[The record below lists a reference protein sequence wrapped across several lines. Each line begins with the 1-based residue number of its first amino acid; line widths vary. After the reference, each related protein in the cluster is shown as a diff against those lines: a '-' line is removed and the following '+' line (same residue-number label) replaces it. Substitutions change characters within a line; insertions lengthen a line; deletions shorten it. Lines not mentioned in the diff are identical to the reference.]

1 MLAKLFNEKNIG
13 RISLINMVAII
24 LVLTLAMI
32 AFIVRQTNSEFES
45 ERAQLVKS
53 FIENKK
59 SSLKAEIERLLDFAK
74 FNTVQ
79 TRNSVKLI
87 IKDRVDEAVQMTQDY
102 HKELEKDFP
111 HNKIDEHL
119 IKFFSLY
126 SWNDGKGFLYVIDK
140 KGNVIYHPK
149 YKKGTNLLK
158 LKTPYGTMPIQTEI
172 LTAFES
178 GGGYVENMMPASPD
192 SSEFIQHIGYVKPAG
207 IHDWYIG
214 SSFDETI
221 ISEMIQEKVTKR
233 IDGINFDNDGHY
245 FIFTTDGKG
254 IKMPGNRSLE
264 GKDITEI
271 TDPSGVYY
279 YKNLL
284 SYALQK
290 NELFV
295 FHKQRYM
302 DWEKT
307 TQVISYCRIYD
318 PWNWLMCGSVSMSDL
333 TPLINAKNDALKK
346 KLSDNK
352 QYAFVLFM
360 IAAVIAAGVSYLF
373 SGNIQKIF
381 SRYKT
386 DIENRNKELEELNI
400 ELTNQLY
407 TDHLT
412 GLPNR
417 NKLINDLNTVEK
429 PVLILLNIDSFKKI
443 NETYGF
449 IIGDFVLID
458 VGERIA
464 SFECKYDLKTYKFH
478 GNEYAIL
485 LDEQISS
492 KDLQNLLYELTDFLD
507 FNAKYEELEIE
518 IDISVTAGVSAEKGN
533 IFEKAGMALRHAD
546 KKKQQYAIYD
556 SSIDIVDEY
565 ENDIRWTKIVKR
577 ALNENALMPYFQP
590 IANSRTGEV
599 EKFECLLRLVD
610 NNEVIT
616 PFQFLDII
624 KKTKLYQHITKR
636 IITKSFEMFTSNDY
650 MFSINLSIEDV
661 MDEST
666 SKFILDLLKTSGI
679 ANRVIFELLESEGI
693 ESFEVVNDFIKE
705 IKKTGA
711 MVAIDDFGSGY
722 SNFVYLSEL
731 KVDIIKIDGSL
742 IKNIDKDTQ
751 AQIIVG
757 TIIKFANQL
766 NIKTVAEFV
775 HSESVKQKVIEMG
788 IDYIQGYHIGKPI
801 ADIRD
806 YII

>member
-1 MLAKLFNEKNIG
+1 MLNKLFNEKNIG
-13 RISLINMVAII
+13 RISLINMIAII

-32 AFIVRQTNSEFES
+32 AFIIRQTNTEFES
-45 ERAQLVKS
+45 ERAALVKN
-53 FIENKK
+53 FIEGKK
-59 SSLKAEIERLLDFAK
+59 TSLKLEVARLNDFAT
-74 FNTVQ
+74 FNIIQ
-79 TRNSVKLI
+79 SRNTLKKNLI
-87 IKDRVDEAVQMTQDY
+87 DRVHEAQKMS
-102 HKELEKDFP
+102 KDFHQQLLRNVP
-111 HNKIDEHL
+111 HNQVYTSIV
-119 IKFFSLY
+119 KFFSLY
-126 SWNDGKGFLYVIDK
+126 SSDKKNGYIYVIDK
-140 KGNVIYHPK
+140 NGNIIYHPK
-149 YKKGTNLLK
+149 YKSGINIYN
-158 LKTPYGTMPIQTEI
+158 LKTPFGSMPIQTEI
-172 LTAFES
+172 STAFDA
-178 GGGYVENMMPASPD
+178 GGGYVENMLPKS
-192 SSEFIQHIGYVKPAG
+192 IGSDDFTQRVAYVEKLG

-214 SSFDETI
+214 SSFEEEQLASI
-221 ISEMIQEKVTKR
+221 IKNKILHR
-233 IDGINFDNDGHY
+233 IDNVKFNNNGRY
-245 FIFTTDGKG
+245 YIFNTDGKG
-254 IKMPGNRSLE
+254 IKLPGNRDLE
-264 GKDITEI
+264 GSDLTNIS
-271 TDPSGVYY
+271 DSSGVFY

-290 NELFV
+290 NDLFV
-295 FHKQRYM
+295 FHEQKYN
-302 DWEKT
+302 DWNKKS
-307 TQVISYCRIYD
+307 QSISYCTLYD
-318 PWNWLMCGSVSMSDL
+318 KWDWLLCGTVAMDDL
-333 TPLINAKNDALKK
+333 TPLITEKNNALKR

-352 QYAFVLFM
+352 QYSLILFL
-360 IAAVIAAGVSYLF
+360 IAAIFASAVSYIF
-373 SGNIQKIF
+373 SVNIQKIF
-381 SRYKT
+381 SKYKT
-386 DIENRNKELEELNI
+386 DIENRNKELEELNF
-400 ELTNQLY
+400 ELTNKLY

-417 NKLINDLNTVEK
+417 NKLVNDLNNVNN
-429 PVLILLNIDSFKKI
+429 PMLILLNIDTFKKI

-458 VGERIA
+458 VGERIT
-464 SFECKYDLKTYKFH
+464 SFDNKCGMKTYKFH
-478 GNEYAIL
+478 GNEYAVLIDKQL
-485 LDEQISS
+485 SDSERN
-492 KDLQNLLYELTDFLD
+492 NLLRDLTDYLD
-507 FNAKYEELEIE
+507 FSVKYEELEIE

-546 KKKQQYAIYD
+546 KKKLPFQVYD

-577 ALNENALMPYFQP
+577 ALNENTLIHYFQP
-590 IANSRTGEV
+590 IANSGSGEI
-599 EKFECLLRLVD
+599 EKFECLLRLID

-636 IITKSFEMFTSNDY
+636 IVTKSFETFADNDF
-650 MFSINLSIEDV
+650 MFSINLSIEDI

-679 ANRVIFELLESEGI
+679 AKRVIFELLESEGI
-693 ESFEVVNDFIKE
+693 ESFEVVNTFIQA
-705 IKKTGA
+705 IKATGA

-766 NIKTVAEFV
+766 QIKTVAEFV
-775 HSESVKQKVIEMG
+775 HSESVQKKVTEMG

-801 ADIRD
+801 ADIKK

>member
-1 MLAKLFNEKNIG
+1 MLTKLFNEKNIG
-13 RISLINMVAII
+13 RISLVNMVAII

-45 ERAQLVKS
+45 ERALLVKN
-53 FIENKK
+53 FIEDKK
-59 SSLKAEIERLLDFAK
+59 SDLKAEVDRLMDFAK
-74 FNTVQ
+74 FNTIQ
-79 TRNSVKLI
+79 TRNSVKLLM
-87 IKDRVDEAVQMTQDY
+87 KDRVTEAVKMTQDY
-102 HKELEKDFP
+102 HNQLIRDFK
-111 HNKIDEHL
+111 HNKVDDHL

-126 SWNDGKGFLYVIDK
+126 SWNDGKGYLYVIDK
-140 KGNVIYHPK
+140 KGNVIYHPN
-149 YKKGTNLLK
+149 YKQGTNLLK
-158 LKTPYGTMPIQTEI
+158 LKTPFGTLPIQTEI
-172 LTAFES
+172 LTAFEN
-178 GGGYVENMMPASPD
+178 GGGYVENMMPTAPG
-192 SSEFIQHIGYVKPAG
+192 SSTFIQKIGYVKPAG

-214 SSFDETI
+214 SSFDENVI
-221 ISEMIQEKVTKR
+221 AEMIKKKVTAR
-233 IDGINFDNDGHY
+233 IEAVTFDNDGHY
-245 FIFTTDGKG
+245 FIFNTDGKG
-254 IKMPGNRSLE
+254 VILPGNKDLE
-264 GKDITEI
+264 GKNITNI
-271 TDPSGVYY
+271 TDNSGVYY

-290 NELFV
+290 NDLFV
-295 FHKQRYM
+295 FHKQTYN
-302 DWEKT
+302 DWEKS
-307 TQVISYCRIYD
+307 TQVISYCKIHE
-318 PWNWLMCGSVSMSDL
+318 PWNWLMCGTVAMDDL
-333 TPLINAKNDALKK
+333 TPLIAAKNEALKR

-352 QYAFVLFM
+352 QYAFVLFL
-360 IAAVIAAGVSYLF
+360 IAAFIAAGVSYIF
-373 SGNIQKIF
+373 SVNLQKIF

-386 DIENRNKELEELNI
+386 DIENRNRELEELNI

-417 NKLINDLNTVEK
+417 NKLINDLNTVDN
-429 PVLILLNIDSFKKI
+429 PALILLNIDSFKKI

-464 SFECKYDLKTYKFH
+464 SFENKFDMKTYKFH

-485 LDEQISS
+485 IDHQISNA
-492 KDLQNLLYELTDFLD
+492 DLKALLYELTDYLD
-507 FNAKYEELEIE
+507 FSAKYEELEIE

-556 SSIDIVDEY
+556 STIDIVDEY

-577 ALNENALMPYFQP
+577 ALNENTLVPYFQP
-590 IANSRTGEV
+590 IANSSTGEV
-599 EKFECLLRLVD
+599 EKFECLLRLID
-610 NNEVIT
+610 NEEVIT

-636 IITKSFEMFTSNDY
+636 MITKSFEMFARNDF

-666 SKFILDLLKTSGI
+666 AKFILDMLKTSGI

-693 ESFEVVNDFIKE
+693 ESFDVVNDFIKE

-731 KVDIIKIDGSL
+731 QVDIIKIDGSL

-766 NIKTVAEFV
+766 NIKTIAEFV
-775 HSESVKQKVIEMG
+775 HSESVKQKVTEMG

-801 ADIRD
+801 ANIED
-806 YII
+806 YVI